1 LLLRGKLLHFSYNK
15 NLRYGLLIR
24 WSLVRVRPGEPLLG
38 GSVSKTPCYFGAKT
52 PGNLRTLRGS
62 MNAAKVG
69 VLIGGFY
76 VAFLCAC
83 WLAGKLR
90 ARMKRI
96 EADREK
102 THRDF
107 FGEGGA

>member
-1 LLLRGKLLHFSYNK
+1 
-15 NLRYGLLIR
+15 
-24 WSLVRVRPGEPLLG
+24 
-38 GSVSKTPCYFGAKT
+38 
-52 PGNLRTLRGS
+52 